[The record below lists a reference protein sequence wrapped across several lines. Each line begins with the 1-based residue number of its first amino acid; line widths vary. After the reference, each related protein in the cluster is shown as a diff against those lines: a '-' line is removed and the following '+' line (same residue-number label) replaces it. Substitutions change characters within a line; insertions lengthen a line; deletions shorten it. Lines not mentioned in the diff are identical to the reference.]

1 MKTQF
6 HFFGRIVLAWFIAM
20 IGFRIL
26 TNLSGLGDPWLII
39 DLAFWAALVLLVA
52 AGASHWHRVR
62 VIAGTVDA
70 NKLANRHQRQ
80 IEIPFEAE
88 VALPLLESSM
98 RELPASEVSRTSPD
112 GTRLRARVAPVDP
125 EQQDISLWKKLYLR
139 LGIAKH
145 NLVLAT
151 ASQADGSTSVTLLC
165 EPETPA
171 WMDWL
176 FLDEGSNLQN
186 AETVTRA
193 VTRRIG
199 EYRRGERASTH
210 QTRTEKELAVAK
222 LSLLHAQVE
231 PHFLYNTLGSAKHL
245 IATDPV
251 RAEAMLD
258 SLITYLRHSLPRSED
273 TPSTL
278 GEEVERARSY
288 LDILKIRMGER
299 LQVQIAVPASLS
311 GVPFPAMMLQ
321 TLVENAINHG
331 LEPKTGGGTIW
342 ISAREIDVGGTNT
355 ITVTVA
361 DDGNGFAEGTSG
373 TGIGLKNVRERLKL
387 AYAGAASFTI
397 VANYPSGVAASITV
411 PSPAARDAR

>member
-1 MKTQF
+1 MKTQVR
-6 HFFGRIVLAWFIAM
+6 FFGRIVLAWFLAF

-26 TNLSGLGDPWLII
+26 TNLAGLGDPWMIV
-39 DLAFWAALVLLVA
+39 DLAFWAALILLLVSA
-52 AGASHWHRVR
+52 ASHLHRVR
-62 VIAGTVDA
+62 GIAGSIEG
-70 NKLANRHQRQ
+70 NKLNNRHQRQ
-80 IEIPFEAE
+80 IEIPFEQE
-88 VALPLLESSM
+88 IALPLLEASL
-98 RELPASEVSRTSPD
+98 RELPASDVTTITPD
-112 GTRLRARVAPVDP
+112 GTRLRARVEPSDP
-125 EQQDISLWKKLYLR
+125 DQRDVSLWKRLYLR
-139 LGIAKH
+139 MGIGTH
-145 NLVLAT
+145 NVVLAN
-151 ASQADGSTSVTLLC
+151 AVPSNGGVSVSLLC
-165 EPETPA
+165 EPETAA

-193 VTRRIG
+193 VSRRIA
-199 EYRRGERASTH
+199 ELRRGEQASTH

-245 IATDPV
+245 IGTDPE

-278 GEEVERARSY
+278 GDEVERARSY

-299 LQVQIAVPASLS
+299 LQVQIDIAPSLA

-331 LEPKTGGGTIW
+331 LEPKTAGGTVW
-342 ISAREIDVGGTNT
+342 ISARESEAGGKNT
-355 ITVTVA
+355 LTVTVA
-361 DDGNGFAEGTSG
+361 DDGNGFASGTSG

-387 AYAGAASFTI
+387 AYAGAASFSI
-397 VANYPSGVAASITV
+397 VANYPNGVAASISV
-411 PSPAARDAR
+411 PTPPAKGAA